1 MKTKNPFEA
10 LLEIT
15 AELNSIRA
23 LNEVLGRIMDIAI
36 ETVAAERGFIVLK
49 TDVQNQEMNIV
60 CARKIPH
67 ENLIELVSMSKSVV
81 KQVVE
86 DGEAILTYDALQDDR
101 FRHAESVQL
110 HKIHSVVCVPLTYE
124 GETFGAIYMDNRS
137 NVGRFNQENLDF
149 LKAFAR
155 QSTVAIINA
164 QVIEQLK
171 TQNTALQSKLA
182 QQRRYPRIIGNS
194 KQISQIFDLID
205 KVAATEATVLIEG
218 ESGTGK
224 ELVAQAIHDQSNRR
238 DRIFIPI
245 YCGSLSENLL
255 ESELFGHKKGAFT
268 GATETKQGLLE
279 EANGGTFFLDEI
291 ADISKNMQTKLL
303 RVLQDGEVK
312 RVGESR
318 IFKVDVRIIAASN
331 RDLWEQ
337 VQQEKFREDLY
348 YRLNVIKIKLPTLR
362 DRRSDIPILANF
374 FLKTFCD
381 KNKKYI
387 KGLSKKAMDRLLNY
401 AWPGNVRELENTIER
416 AVILAKTTQ
425 IEPEDLEMH
434 DTKMILE
441 NSLNLKEVEKQ
452 IVLKTLEEFSGNR
465 THAAKALGV
474 SRRWLQYQLKKWGV
488 GDADSAV

>member
-23 LNEVLGRIMDIAI
+23 LNEVLERIMDIAI

-49 TDVQNQEMNIV
+49 TDDQNQEMKVV

-67 ENLIELVSMSKSVV
+67 ENLNELVSMSKSVV

-101 FRHAESVQL
+101 FRHADSVQL
-110 HKIHSVVCVPLTYE
+110 HKIHSVVCVPLTYD
-124 GETFGAIYMDNRS
+124 GATFGAIYMDNRS

-171 TQNTALQSKLA
+171 TQNTTLQSKLA
-182 QQRRYPRIIGNS
+182 QQRRYPHIIGTS

-238 DRIFIPI
+238 DRVFLPI
-245 YCGSLSENLL
+245 YFGSL
-255 ESELFGHKKGAFT
+255 F
-268 GATETKQGLLE
+268 
-279 EANGGTFFLDEI
+279 
-291 ADISKNMQTKLL
+291 
-303 RVLQDGEVK
+303 
-312 RVGESR
+312 
-318 IFKVDVRIIAASN
+318 
-331 RDLWEQ
+331 
-337 VQQEKFREDLY
+337 
-348 YRLNVIKIKLPTLR
+348 
-362 DRRSDIPILANF
+362 
-374 FLKTFCD
+374 
-381 KNKKYI
+381 
-387 KGLSKKAMDRLLNY
+387 
-401 AWPGNVRELENTIER
+401 
-416 AVILAKTTQ
+416 
-425 IEPEDLEMH
+425 
-434 DTKMILE
+434 
-441 NSLNLKEVEKQ
+441 
-452 IVLKTLEEFSGNR
+452 
-465 THAAKALGV
+465 
-474 SRRWLQYQLKKWGV
+474 
-488 GDADSAV
+488 